1 MLFRVELR
9 TDDPELIETLNG
21 LRNKAKFVKR
31 AIKHYIS
38 TRQGRETLRVMS
50 KQDSEDTGKVKKRDQ
65 KPEKPVHEIKP
76 EKPVHDI
83 PGNRKGSAYD
93 LDRFL

>member
-50 KQDSEDTGKVKKRDQ
+50 KHYIEDTGKVKKGDQ
-65 KPEKPVHEIKP
+65 KPEKPVHE
-76 EKPVHDI
+76 I